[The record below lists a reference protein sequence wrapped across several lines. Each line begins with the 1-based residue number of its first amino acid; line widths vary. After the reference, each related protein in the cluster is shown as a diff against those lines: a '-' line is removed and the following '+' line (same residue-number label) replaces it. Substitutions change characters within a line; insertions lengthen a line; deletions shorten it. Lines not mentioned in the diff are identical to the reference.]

1 MERELPSIKNYE
13 CWGGGGGGFCCVFRA
28 MKRWRWHGV
37 RMSIRCMNTAM
48 RGKAMYNI
56 GIELLAVPE
65 EVI

>member
-13 CWGGGGGGFCCVFRA
+13 CGGGGICCVVRA
-28 MKRWRWHGV
+28 MQRWRWHGV

>member
-13 CWGGGGGGFCCVFRA
+13 CWGGGGGICCVVRA
-28 MKRWRWHGV
+28 MQRWRLHGV